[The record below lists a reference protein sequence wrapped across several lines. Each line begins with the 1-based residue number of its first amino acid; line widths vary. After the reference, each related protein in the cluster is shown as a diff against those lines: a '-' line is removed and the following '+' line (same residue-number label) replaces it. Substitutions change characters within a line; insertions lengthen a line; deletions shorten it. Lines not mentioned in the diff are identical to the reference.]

1 MNILIFR
8 DISATDLTAL
18 SAEFPQCNF
27 RQTMDL
33 SLLEKDPS
41 WPAVIFGNVPS
52 ALLPRCS
59 NLRWLQI
66 VSSGFD
72 EYLPPPASHVIMT
85 TARDIRAPIIAE
97 QVVMTFLAFAR
108 QLPHFLHCQRE
119 KKWDRR
125 PSIPQIIQKQ
135 TVGILGYGSVGK
147 EVARLLKPFGVRL
160 IATKRSVPPPPP
172 PELDAL
178 LPLSQL
184 DELLATSDH
193 LVIALPLT
201 DQTRRIL
208 DKNRIAMLKRGA
220 VVHNIARG
228 GLLDEDALIERLR
241 DGSLGGAAL
250 DVFEREPLPADSPFW
265 ELPNVLVT
273 PHLAGHHAEVGALLF
288 QQFKLNLARF
298 LDGKALECVADFSRG
313 Y

>member
-1 MNILIFR
+1 M
-8 DISATDLTAL
+8 
-18 SAEFPQCNF
+18 
-27 RQTMDL
+27 
-33 SLLEKDPS
+33 
-41 WPAVIFGNVPS
+41 
-52 ALLPRCS
+52 
-59 NLRWLQI
+59 
-66 VSSGFD
+66 
-72 EYLPPPASHVIMT
+72 
-85 TARDIRAPIIAE
+85 
-97 QVVMTFLAFAR
+97 
-108 QLPHFLHCQRE
+108 
-119 KKWDRR
+119 
-125 PSIPQIIQKQ
+125 
-135 TVGILGYGSVGK
+135 
-147 EVARLLKPFGVRL
+147 
-160 IATKRSVPPPPP
+160 
-172 PELDAL
+172 DAL

>member
-172 PELDAL
+172 PPPPPSWMRSCPCRSWMNFSPRAITWSLRCRSRIRHGAFWTKTGSPCSSVEL
-178 LPLSQL
+178 SFT
-184 DELLATSDH
+184 TS
-193 LVIALPLT
+193 
-201 DQTRRIL
+201 
-208 DKNRIAMLKRGA
+208 RGA
-220 VVHNIARG
+220 DCSTKTR
-228 GLLDEDALIERLR
+228 
-241 DGSLGGAAL
+241 
-250 DVFEREPLPADSPFW
+250 
-265 ELPNVLVT
+265 
-273 PHLAGHHAEVGALLF
+273 
-288 QQFKLNLARF
+288 
-298 LDGKALECVADFSRG
+298 
-313 Y
+313 

>member
-1 MNILIFR
+1 
-8 DISATDLTAL
+8 
-18 SAEFPQCNF
+18 
-27 RQTMDL
+27 MDPG
-33 SLLEKDPS
+33 LLEKDPG

-52 ALLPRCS
+52 ALLPRCAH
-59 NLRWLQI
+59 LQWLQI

-72 EYLPPPASHVIMT
+72 EYIPPPASHVIMT

-97 QVVMTFLAFAR
+97 QVVMTILAFAR
-108 QLPHFLHCQRE
+108 QLPHFLQCQRE

-125 PSIPQIIQKQ
+125 PGLPHAIQKQ
-135 TVGILGYGSVGK
+135 TVGILGYGSVGR

-160 IATKRSVPPPPP
+160 IATRRTVPSPPLPP
-172 PELDAL
+172 SGLDAL
-178 LPLSQL
+178 LPLTQL
-184 DELLATSDH
+184 DELLAASDH

-265 ELPNVLVT
+265 DLPNVLVT
-273 PHLAGHHAEVGALLF
+273 PHLAGHHAEAGSLLLR
-288 QQFKLNLARF
+288 QFKLNLARF
-298 LDGKALECVADFSRG
+298 LDGKPLTCVADFSRG